1 MHLTNLSIVKIS
13 LSKHVC
19 SFVSRELNENIVATV
34 AGSLQLHQNCQNFDQ
49 ESGLIKE
56 KTRLLLL

>member
-1 MHLTNLSIVKIS
+1 MHLTNLSMFKNS
-13 LSKHVC
+13 LSKYVC
-19 SFVSRELNENIVATV
+19 SFVSRELLENIDTTAS
-34 AGSLQLHQNCQNFDQ
+34 GSLQLHQNCQNFDQ